1 MLKKSPLSALLVSVF
16 ALSLSTAALADDD
29 HGSGHNES
37 EDEISEHGPNGL
49 DLDHVATQVGGTA
62 TRVTT
67 RSDGSYEVT
76 LSNGSVVLVKPT
88 GNTRVHKRRTGVNT
102 ADVDGDGH
110 LHLLTADGYEMTVE
124 SAQHNESETHHILGQ
139 NGLSNVTTTG
149 GRVTGTR
156 HDGSRV
162 SLEADYGVSRNA
174 TSGAVRYQENE
185 TGVDIDYA
193 DGTRQR
199 FHGAPADTNQLR
211 TSAQSMGY
219 TVTFNSDGS
228 ASARAGNVTRTV
240 RLSPTLTQGLAPQ
253 PGLRVQN
260 GRVIMQ
266 YQNGQ
271 EQEVIVVQ

>member
-1 MLKKSPLSALLVSVF
+1 MPKKSTLSALLVSVF
-16 ALSLSTAALADDD
+16 ALSLSTTVLADDD
-29 HGSGHNES
+29 YGSDHNES
-37 EDEISEHGPNGL
+37 ENEISEHGPNGL
-49 DLDHVATQVGGTA
+49 DMDHVARQVGGSA
-62 TRVTT
+62 TLVTT

-76 LSNGSVVLVKPT
+76 LSNGSVVLVKPK
-88 GNTRVHKRRTGVNT
+88 GNTRVHNRSTGVNT
-102 ADVDGDGH
+102 TDVDRDGH

-124 SAQHNESETHHILGQ
+124 SAQHDETETHHILGQ
-139 NGLSNVTTTG
+139 NGLSNVTTAG

-156 HDGSRV
+156 RDGSQV
-162 SLEADYGVSRNA
+162 SLEADYEVRRNA
-174 TSGAVRYQENE
+174 SSGAVRYQEHE

-199 FHGAPADTNQLR
+199 FHGAAVDNNQLR

-228 ASARAGNVTRTV
+228 ASARASGVNCTV

>member
-1 MLKKSPLSALLVSVF
+1 MPKKSPLSALLVSVF
-16 ALSLSTAALADDD
+16 ALSLSTAVLADDD
-29 HGSGHNES
+29 NGRDHNES
-37 EDEISEHGPNGL
+37 GDEISEHGANGV
-49 DLDHVATQVGGTA
+49 DLDHVATQVGGTS
-62 TRVTT
+62 TRVST

-76 LSNGSVVLVKPT
+76 LATGSVVLVKPT
-88 GNTRVHKRRTGVNT
+88 GNTRIHTRRTGVNS
-102 ADVDGDGH
+102 ADVDSDGH
-110 LHLLTADGYEMTVE
+110 LHLQTADGYEMTVE
-124 SAQHNESETHHILGQ
+124 SAPHNESETHHILGQ

-156 HDGSRV
+156 RDGSQV

-199 FHGAPADTNQLR
+199 FHGAAVDTTQLR

-228 ASARAGNVTRTV
+228 ASARSSSVNCTV

-266 YQNGQ
+266 YQSGQ

>member
-29 HGSGHNES
+29 HGLGHNET
-37 EDEISEHGPNGL
+37 EDEISEHGTNGM
-49 DLDHVATQVGGTA
+49 DLDHVATQVGGSA

-76 LSNGSVVLVKPT
+76 LANGSVVLVKPR
-88 GNTRVHKRRTGVNT
+88 GNTRIHKRSTGVNST
-102 ADVDGDGH
+102 DVDSDGH
-110 LHLLTADGYEMTVE
+110 LHLQTADGYEMTVE
-124 SAQHNESETHHILGQ
+124 SAQHDESETHHILGQ

-156 HDGSRV
+156 RDGSLV
-162 SLEADYGVSRNA
+162 SLEADYEVRRSA
-174 TSGAVRYQENE
+174 TSGAVRYQEDE

-199 FHGAPADTNQLR
+199 FHGAPVDTNQLR

-228 ASARAGNVTRTV
+228 ANARATHETRKV
-240 RLSPTLTQGLAPQ
+240 RLSPTLSQGLALQ

-271 EQEVIVVQ
+271 EQEVIVLQ